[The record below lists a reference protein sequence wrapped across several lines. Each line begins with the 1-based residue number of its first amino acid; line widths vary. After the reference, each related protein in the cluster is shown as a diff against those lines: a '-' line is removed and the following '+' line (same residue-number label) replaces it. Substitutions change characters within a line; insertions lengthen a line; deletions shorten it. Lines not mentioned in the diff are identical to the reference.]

1 MDESHSDKMTEPERA
16 TQEEVREEAD
26 SQGDDPVTRRE
37 ALENELMDD
46 EASGAGEEIG
56 EPTP

>member
-1 MDESHSDKMTEPERA
+1 MDESHSDKLSEPERA
-16 TQEEVREEAD
+16 TQEEVQEDAD
-26 SQGDDPVTRRE
+26 RQGDDEVTRRE

-46 EASGAGEEIG
+46 DASGAGEGIG